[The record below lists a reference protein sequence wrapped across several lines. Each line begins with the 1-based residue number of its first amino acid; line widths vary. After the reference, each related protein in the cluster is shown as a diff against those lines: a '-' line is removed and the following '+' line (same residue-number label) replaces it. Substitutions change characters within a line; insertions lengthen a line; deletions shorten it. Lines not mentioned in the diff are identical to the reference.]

1 MKSLNLRAA
10 NKLNALV
17 LIQVRKAVEFHL
29 RMSSILYL
37 DTARLGRMCPES
49 LAADHDFARLAGEE
63 GCSLYF
69 EQFLQSGFTALPPSL
84 ARQYPGLSFWAG
96 VTAFKNDLKTAV
108 CLPRQRRVL
117 IANRSA
123 QLVRLAARL
132 LCQRCENILV
142 TDMEWPAYVQA
153 LKTECHRTGR
163 LLTTVPM
170 QEAILRA
177 KIDQGEAIDRLLDHY
192 RRHNCDGLFLSAVTY
207 QGVQL
212 PIRKL
217 VQSFQP
223 REKPRFVVVDGA
235 QALNHVPLGL
245 ADEYCDLLLAGC
257 HKWLRAYHPL
267 GLAFCCRQSSE
278 KNVTATLAEMQVR
291 GEIDD
296 PLLTFTNQLETQSTE
311 TYSETVNLVPMFTA
325 AAAVRRMLHSSKAKC
340 EELAIQQANADRV
353 ADEAGATAW
362 RPLRPTLPMQS
373 GVLLVKSSL
382 QDTIHAP
389 PDIVRQRFLR
399 LGITLTAYDG
409 GLVRTSLPSCPLR
422 TTDLDQ
428 LRSAFM

>member
-1 MKSLNLRAA
+1 
-10 NKLNALV
+10 
-17 LIQVRKAVEFHL
+17 
-29 RMSSILYL
+29 
-37 DTARLGRMCPES
+37 MCPES
-49 LAADHDFARLAGEE
+49 LAADHDFARLAGEV

-69 EQFLQSGFTALPPSL
+69 EQFLQSGFTALPPSI

-96 VTAFKNDLKTAV
+96 VTAFKNDLKTAI
-108 CLPRQRRVL
+108 CLPRQQTVL
-117 IANRSA
+117 VANRSA

-132 LCQRCENILV
+132 LCQRCENILI

-153 LKTECHRTGR
+153 VKTECQRTGR

-207 QGVQL
+207 HGVQL
-212 PIRKL
+212 PIRQL

-245 ADEYCDLLLAGC
+245 TDEYCDLLLAGC

-267 GLAFCCRQSSE
+267 GLAFCCRRSSE
-278 KNVTATLAEMQVR
+278 KFVTATLDEMQAR
-291 GEIDD
+291 GDIDD
-296 PLLTFTNQLETQSTE
+296 PLLTFTNQLETHSTE

-325 AAAVRRMLHSSKAKC
+325 AAAVRRMLRSSRAKR
-340 EELAIQQANADRV
+340 EELAARIVNADRV
-353 ADEAGATAW
+353 ADQSAESGW
-362 RPLRPTLPMQS
+362 QPLRPSVSMQS
-373 GVLLVKSSL
+373 GVLLLESRK
-382 QDTIHAP
+382 QDIREVPA
-389 PDIVRQRFLR
+389 DLLRQRFFEA
-399 LGITLTAYDG
+399 GIALTAYEG
-409 GLVRTSLPSCPLR
+409 GLLR
-422 TTDLDQ
+422 ASSPDHLFATIDMKRLQFALTQ
-428 LRSAFM
+428 HA